1 MSLKFAALGCP
12 TVPSALGTP
21 AGDQALNLGPV
32 GPHELILTSVGRRSS
47 AAEPESRVRMLKLIA
62 MTPFAVLILW
72 STSVSAWWDGGHMQ
86 IAAVAYTKLTPA
98 AKSKVDVLIKLNPDY
113 PSWVA
118 CLPADQVDKLA
129 FVRASVWADDIKV
142 PGHGHTSAGDSPTGE
157 RAGQNIGYADDL
169 MHKYWHFKDIGFST
183 DGTAIKLAD
192 PVNALT
198 QIKLFKTALP
208 SSSGV
213 SNDVRSYD
221 LVWLLHLVGDAHQP
235 LHATARFSQD
245 LLDGDMGGNKETV
258 KPATGEVLLLHA
270 YWDRMFGGYTT
281 PQGAVLD
288 ANSDGA
294 IAHVSV
300 DAALATIDDP
310 EVWFKESFEQAKKF
324 AYAEPVLSGVQPIE
338 LTRDYE
344 TGARNTALS
353 QAALAAQRLA
363 NMLNEAFR

>member
-1 MSLKFAALGCP
+1 M
-12 TVPSALGTP
+12 GT
-21 AGDQALNLGPV
+21 LL
-32 GPHELILTSVGRRSS
+32 
-47 AAEPESRVRMLKLIA
+47 PEIR
-62 MTPFAVLILW
+62 
-72 STSVSAWWDGGHMQ
+72 
-86 IAAVAYTKLTPA
+86 
-98 AKSKVDVLIKLNPDY
+98 
-113 PSWVA
+113 
-118 CLPADQVDKLA
+118 
-129 FVRASVWADDIKV
+129 
-142 PGHGHTSAGDSPTGE
+142 PTGE

-169 MHKYWHFKDIGFST
+169 MHKYWHFMDIGFST

-213 SNDVRSYD
+213 SDDVRSYD

-258 KPATGEVLLLHA
+258 QPATGEVLLLHA

-294 IAHVSV
+294 IAHVPV

-353 QAALAAQRLA
+353 KHRSDHIQRLVLLEGGQPLLSLQKPELWGWKSVPCWA
-363 NMLNEAFR
+363 GSPAIRREDIRRQEGHPRRSTSSEAFR